1 MNPVISTIGELIQ
14 IKPILKMYDGV
25 SGVERV
31 RTRKNAFARLLH
43 ILHTY
48 SPFEKLAFLHSNAL
62 EQARILKNE
71 VQELLPDVDT
81 WIEVINPVLGTH
93 IGPGVVG
100 FACVTKS

>member
-31 RTRKNAFARLLH
+31 RTSRNALIRLVQMLRSF
-43 ILHTY
+43 

-62 EQARILKNE
+62 EQVQALKSE
-71 VQELLPDVDT
+71 VQNLMPDVHS
-81 WIEVINPVLGTH
+81 WIEVINPVLGAH
-93 IGPGVVG
+93 LGPGVVG